1 MFKLNRITLSIRWAI
16 NFNYSSPSAI
26 DSAEDFYVRTGMPV
40 TQETAEVT
48 QQSPTIYC
56 SPLKLRKYYQSSI
69 GATEIRWP
77 LFFPAQRVIHT
88 SCIILHSF
96 QIAANCCKLPY
107 VSVPGHPIVTQKGW
121 TMASL
126 SIEKRKR
133 KTGEPTYRAIVRVKK
148 NKKIIVNLAIN
159 YGSKNEILLAFK
171 KTKKIL
177 NIINFEKNLY
187 TKRLPHPDILIRTG
201 GHQRLSNFML
211 WQLAYAELFFLKKL
225 WPDFSENDLKKI
237 INKFKKSKRN
247 FGSI

>member
-1 MFKLNRITLSIRWAI
+1 MNKLNHIAFIMDGNGRWGKKNSKGRNYGHLKGVETVKKIVKTSIKLKI
-16 NFNYSSPSAI
+16 PI
-26 DSAEDFYVRTGMPV
+26 LTFYVFSSENWKRPKKEITFLFNLINNYFTKEISNVIKQGIKLNILG
-40 TQETAEVT
+40 EINKL
-48 QQSPTIYC
+48 S
-56 SPLKLRKYYQSSI
+56 SNLK
-69 GATEIRWP
+69 
-77 LFFPAQRVIHT
+77 
-88 SCIILHSF
+88 
-96 QIAANCCKLPY
+96 
-107 VSVPGHPIVTQKGW
+107 
-121 TMASL
+121 
-126 SIEKRKR
+126 
-133 KTGEPTYRAIVRVKK
+133 KTLKKSTDLTKK